1 MQIDSYSFGSMTVD
15 GKIYNADLI
24 IFPDRVKSNW
34 WRKEGHALA
43 IEDLDE
49 VINYHPEVLIIG
61 KGASNCMVIP
71 PSIKNALKEKQIELI
86 DENTEEA
93 YQLFNEQIKK
103 GKRAV
108 GAFHLT
114 C

>member
-15 GKIYNADLI
+15 GTVYEADLI
-24 IFPDRVKSNW
+24 VFPDRVKSNW
-34 WRKEGHALA
+34 WRKQGHSLA
-43 IEDLDE
+43 VEDLDE
-49 VINYHPEVLIIG
+49 VINYKPEVLIVG
-61 KGASNCMVIP
+61 KGASSCMEIP
-71 PSIKNALKEKQIELI
+71 SATKKGLKEKQIELI
-86 DENTEEA
+86 EENTEEA
-93 YQLFNEQIKK
+93 SQLFNEQIKK

>member
-15 GKIYNADLI
+15 GKPYEADLI
-24 IFPDRVKSNW
+24 IFPDRIKSNW
-34 WRKEGHALA
+34 WRKEGHSLG

-49 VINYHPEVLIIG
+49 VINYKPEILVVG
-61 KGASNCMVIP
+61 KGASSCMGIP
-71 PSIKNALKEKQIELI
+71 SSTKKALKEKQIDLI
-86 DENTEEA
+86 DENTEIA
-93 YQLFNEQIKK
+93 TRLFNEQIKK
-103 GKRAV
+103 CKRIV

>member
-15 GKIYNADLI
+15 GKEYKEDLI
-24 IFPDRVKSNW
+24 VFPDKVKPNW
-34 WRKEGHALA
+34 WRKQGHSLA

-49 VINYHPEVLIIG
+49 VINYKPEVLIVG
-61 KGASNCMVIP
+61 KGASSCMVIP
-71 PSIKNALKEKQIELI
+71 SSSKNLLKQKQIELI
-86 DENTEEA
+86 DEDTELA
-93 YQLFNEQIKK
+93 SRLFNEQIKK
-103 GKRAV
+103 GKRVV